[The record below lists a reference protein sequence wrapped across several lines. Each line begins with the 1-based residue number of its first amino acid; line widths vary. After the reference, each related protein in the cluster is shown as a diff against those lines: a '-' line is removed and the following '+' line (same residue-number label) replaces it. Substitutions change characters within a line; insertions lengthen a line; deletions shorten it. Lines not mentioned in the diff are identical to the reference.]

1 MDESC
6 ACPGEQTAVLTVA
19 YNGAPFCGFAKQP
32 GQVTV
37 QGNLEDALALV
48 LRRNVETTCAG
59 RTDSGVHALGQVV
72 SFEVSEDEFADRNLH
87 TFVRSLNALTDDAL
101 IVKDLSF
108 KPAGFSAR
116 FDAIARE
123 YHYHI
128 VSGQTPPLFM
138 KDFAWY
144 VPGTL
149 DVNAMR
155 LAAKY
160 LIGEHD
166 FKSFCKAV
174 SAIDKPTHR
183 CVFDITIEPEAVLGE
198 EVLTIT
204 VVGNAFL
211 HSMVRTIVGTLIS
224 VGLGR
229 RKPEWVGDVL
239 AARDRNAA
247 GETAP
252 AHGLVFW
259 QVCY

>member
-1 MDESC
+1 MAQEDL
-6 ACPGEQTAVLTVA
+6 GQQTIALTVA
-19 YNGAPFCGFAKQP
+19 YNGEPFCGFAKQP
-32 GQVTV
+32 GQMTV
-37 QGNLEDALALV
+37 QGNLEDALSLL

-59 RTDSGVHALGQVV
+59 RTDSGVHAIGQVV
-72 SFEVSEDEFADRNLH
+72 SFAVSKEEFSERNPK
-87 TFVRSLNALTDDAL
+87 TFLRSLNALTDDNL
-101 IVKDLSF
+101 IVKRLDF
-108 KPAGFSAR
+108 KPEGFSAR

-128 VSGQTPPLFM
+128 YTGQTPPLFV

-144 VPGTL
+144 IPGDL
-149 DVNAMR
+149 DVNAMK

-174 SAIDKPTHR
+174 SAQDKPTHR
-183 CVFDITIEPEAVLGE
+183 CIFDISIQTQLVFDE

-229 RKPEWVGDVL
+229 RKPEWVGEVL
-239 AARDRNAA
+239 AACDRNAA

-259 QVCY
+259 HVCY